1 MEYLFKTE
9 LVRLLHIPSIE
20 TCTVLNEVEAA
31 PKLLVF
37 NMPGFVERILVETPL
52 DICNGLIELFIY
64 LVGVFVLQDNLFS
77 STCLIM

>member
-52 DICNGLIELFIY
+52 DICNGLLELFNISSVY
-64 LVGVFVLQDNLFS
+64 SFYKITCFHQLV
-77 STCLIM
+77 